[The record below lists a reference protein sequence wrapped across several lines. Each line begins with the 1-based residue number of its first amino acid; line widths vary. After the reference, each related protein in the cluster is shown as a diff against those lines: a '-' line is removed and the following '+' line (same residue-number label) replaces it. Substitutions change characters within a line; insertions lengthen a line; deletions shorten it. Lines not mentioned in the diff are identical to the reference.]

1 MRTNNPVI
9 GGHVGRVEGI
19 VFMLQVVRSRA
30 ELELP
35 PSLLRA
41 AWRWIP

>member
-19 VFMLQVVRSRA
+19 VFMVQVVRHVQR
-30 ELELP
+30 
-35 PSLLRA
+35 
-41 AWRWIP
+41 